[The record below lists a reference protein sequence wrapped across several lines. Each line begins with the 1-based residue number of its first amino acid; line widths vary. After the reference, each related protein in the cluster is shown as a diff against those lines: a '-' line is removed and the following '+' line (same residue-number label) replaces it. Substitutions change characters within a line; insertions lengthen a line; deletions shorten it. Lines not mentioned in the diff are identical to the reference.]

1 MTISRPALAPAAY
14 ERRYDA
20 VLHDWLILP
29 LPNYPGTHLLVGIVT
44 NDRKCRFADG
54 RCIHTSAI
62 VTPLEEVVEGTV
74 VETLNTR
81 YLLGEEGERN

>member
-1 MTISRPALAPAAY
+1 MSSSSSTLDPAASGQ
-14 ERRYDA
+14 RYDA
-20 VLHDWLILP
+20 VLHDWIILP
-29 LPNYPGTHLLVGIVT
+29 LPAYPDTHLLVGIVT
-44 NDRKCRFADG
+44 DDRKNRFADG

-62 VTPLEEVVEGTV
+62 VTPLKQIVEGSI

>member
-1 MTISRPALAPAAY
+1 MRTSGPTLAPAAS

-20 VLHDWLILP
+20 VLHDWIVLP
-29 LPNYPGTHLLVGIVT
+29 LPDYPGTHLLFGIVT
-44 NDRKCRFADG
+44 NDRKNRFDDG

-62 VTPLEEVVEGTV
+62 VTLLEQVVEGAV
-74 VETLNTR
+74 VDTLNTR